1 MIEEVAEVHVVR
13 FSHGRES
20 GHPDKCG
27 RIFCLHEEDPF
38 VKIGQDWTTLAIGFS
53 KGNNHKESIDNEI
66 YELVNFELEIGLVQG
81 CGFPA
86 MKTSGN

>member
-13 FSHGRES
+13 FSHARES

-66 YELVNFELEIGLVQG
+66 YELVNVDTEGGIVWG
-81 CGFPA
+81 CGLPLRN
-86 MKTSGN
+86 TS